1 MFAGMER
8 NGRLVALTELP
19 NERFKPWST
28 FTSFL
33 RQYERYDEAFEKSVG
48 EHWLSRESMLLL
60 ESVRRCDVQFMY
72 ENSRIDLVSPA
83 SVGAPHV
90 GTKRRRQSRR
100 CEIIADNGFFTATD
114 R

>member
-8 NGRLVALTELP
+8 NGRLVALTERP
-19 NERFKPWST
+19 NERFKPC

-33 RQYERYDEAFEKSVG
+33 RQYERYDETFEKSVV

-72 ENSRIDLVSPA
+72 ENSLIDLVSPA
-83 SVGAPHV
+83 AVGAPHV